1 MKKGRYVRGT
11 SIAADNKSTVSANT
25 PSPTLHADLE
35 PISDGNGKGFFAKH
49 FPILLIILLTAG
61 IYHVNFDNE
70 LTNWDD
76 DKYIDQNPLLKDF
89 SGDAVYRMF
98 FSTNNGERYFMGN
111 YHPLTMLTLNIDYH
125 YSDLDSCGK
134 AKPARFIAVN
144 IILHL
149 LTVLFIYLICC
160 QLFKRRLY
168 SVIIPLIFAV
178 HTLHVESVTWISERK
193 DVLYAMFYFCALWLY
208 IIYKKKNNIVLYICS
223 LIVFILS
230 ALSKGQAVSLTLSV
244 VLVDYFLTDN
254 YFNWKTH
261 LNKIPYLLISLVFGL
276 ISIEAQK
283 ASTALSEVDQYYF
296 YQRIALGS
304 YGFVQYILR
313 LILPI
318 NLANLYPYPD
328 IINRTVPSLYWLAVP
343 VFVGA
348 ILLSVFTYKK
358 DKTLTFGVLFFIANI
373 ALLLQFIPVGS
384 AMYSDRYSYIP
395 SFGTGVLLAYLVDIL
410 LNKKKINKYLIYGAV
425 SIYVLSLSL
434 MTVERIK
441 VWKNS
446 ETLWSDCVSKYPEA
460 VIGWNNL
467 GSYINV
473 MADSLYKKSNDSKF
487 IEQKKYAVDCFTQG
501 LKYKPDYTHAFYN
514 RGLANKD
521 LFDATQ
527 DTTYERQALEDYT
540 NALKFDLSFAAAF
553 QNRALIYDSY
563 GERWLS
569 KNKDTAN
576 FYFNLALSDY
586 DRALE
591 TNPNLW
597 DIYINRGACYGKSG
611 RLERALEELQT
622 YIRHDTT
629 NCSAYSNRG
638 LAFNGLGQY
647 QEALRDFDKALSLD
661 STMEGAY
668 FNKSITLR
676 QLGKL
681 NEAVECLDKLI
692 RIHPE
697 NAQAYYYRGVYKLG
711 LNNRG
716 GGCDDLHKALD
727 LKYMPAQEMI
737 LRYCNQ

>member
-1 MKKGRYVRGT
+1 MKKGRYVRGGAET
-11 SIAADNKSTVSANT
+11 PKEEVAKTVSYL
-25 PSPTLHADLE
+25 SPT
-35 PISDGNGKGFFAKH
+35 PQPTVSDTDGKGFFAKH
-49 FPILLIILLTAG
+49 FPILLILLLTAG
-61 IYHVNFDNE
+61 IYYVNFDNE
-70 LTNWDD
+70 PTNWDD

-89 SGDAVYRMF
+89 SGDAFYKMF
-98 FSTNNGERYFMGN
+98 FSQNNGERYFMGN

-125 YSDLDSCGK
+125 FSEIGPNGK
-134 AKPARFIAVN
+134 ALPTRFIAVN
-144 IILHL
+144 ILLHL
-149 LTVLFIYLICC
+149 MTVLFIYLICT

-168 SVIIPLIFAV
+168 WILIPLIFAV

-208 IIYKKKNNIVLYICS
+208 ILYKKKDNLLFYIGS

-230 ALSKGQAVSLTLSV
+230 ALSKGQAVSLTFSV
-244 VLVDYFLTDN
+244 ILVDYFLTDK

-261 LNKIPYLLISLVFGL
+261 LNKIPFFLISLVFGL

-283 ASTALSEVDQYYF
+283 ASTALSEVDQYYWW
-296 YQRIALGS
+296 QRIAFGS

-313 LILPI
+313 LILPV
-318 NLANLYPYPD
+318 NLACLYPYPD
-328 IINRTVPSLYWLAVP
+328 IINRTVPTLYWLAVP
-343 VFVGA
+343 VFVA
-348 ILLSVFTYKK
+348 AVLLSIFTYKK

-395 SFGTGVLLAYLVDIL
+395 SFGTGVLLAYLIDIL
-410 LNKKKINKYLIYGAV
+410 INKKNFNKNVIYGV
-425 SIYVLSLSL
+425 VTVYVLSLSL
-434 MTVERIK
+434 LTIERIK

-467 GSYINV
+467 GSHINV
-473 MADSLYKKSNDSKF
+473 MADSLYKKSNNSKF

-521 LFDATQ
+521 IFDATQ

-569 KNKDTAN
+569 KNKDSAN

-622 YIRHDTT
+622 YIAHDTT
-629 NCSAYSNRG
+629 NASAYSNRG
-638 LAFNGLGQY
+638 LAFSGLHQY
-647 QEALRDFDKALSLD
+647 QEALKDFDKALSLD

-668 FNKSITLR
+668 FNKSITYR
-676 QLGKL
+676 QLNQLPEAIDCL
-681 NEAVECLDKLI
+681 NRLL
-692 RIHPE
+692 RINPE
-697 NAQAYYYRGVYKLG
+697 NGQAYYYRGVYKFG
-711 LNNRG
+711 VQDRG
-716 GGCDDLHKALD
+716 GACDDLHKALD
-727 LKYMPAQEMI
+727 NKYLPAQEMI
-737 LRYCNQ
+737 LRYCN

>member
-1 MKKGRYVRGT
+1 MKKGRYVRGG
-11 SIAADNKSTVSANT
+11 AET
-25 PSPTLHADLE
+25 PKREETTTISNLAPTPKPTL
-35 PISDGNGKGFFAKH
+35 SDTDDKGFFAKH
-49 FPILLIILLTAG
+49 FPIFLILIFTFG
-61 IYHVNFDNE
+61 IYYVNFDNE
-70 LTNWDD
+70 PTNWDD

-89 SGDAVYRMF
+89 SSDAFYRMF

-125 YSDLDSCGK
+125 YSEIGSNGK
-134 AKPARFIAVN
+134 ALPQRFIAVN
-144 IILHL
+144 ILLHL
-149 LTVLFIYLICC
+149 LTVLFIYLICT
-160 QLFKRRLY
+160 QIFRRRLY
-168 SVIIPLIFAV
+168 WILIPLIFAV

-208 IIYKKKNNIVLYICS
+208 ILYKKKDNLLFYIGS

-230 ALSKGQAVSLTLSV
+230 ALSKGQAVSLTFSV
-244 VLVDYFLTDN
+244 ILVDYFLTNN

-261 LNKIPYLLISLVFGL
+261 LNKIPYLLISVVFGL

-283 ASTALSEVDQYYF
+283 ASTALSEVDQYYWW
-296 YQRIALGS
+296 QRIAFGS

-313 LILPI
+313 LILPV

-328 IINRTVPSLYWLAVP
+328 IINRTVPPLYWLAVP
-343 VFVGA
+343 VFIGA

-395 SFGTGVLLAYLVDIL
+395 SFGTGVLLAYLIDIL
-410 LNKKKINKYLIYGAV
+410 INKKNFNQKIIYGIV
-425 SIYVLSLSL
+425 SVYVLSLSL
-434 MTVERIK
+434 LTIERIK

-521 LFDATQ
+521 IFDATQ
-527 DTTYERQALEDYT
+527 DTTYEKQALEDYT

-563 GERWLS
+563 GERWLG

-622 YIRHDTT
+622 YIAHDTT
-629 NCSAYSNRG
+629 NASAFSNRG
-638 LAFNGLGQY
+638 LAFSGLHQY
-647 QEALRDFDKALSLD
+647 QEALRDFDKALSID

-668 FNKSITLR
+668 FNKALTYR
-676 QLGKL
+676 QMNQFTDAIK
-681 NEAVECLDKLI
+681 CLDRLL
-692 RIHPE
+692 RINPT
-697 NAQAYYYRGVYKLG
+697 NAQAYYYRGLYKFG
-711 LNNRG
+711 VPDRG
-716 GGCDDLHKALD
+716 GACDDFHKALD
-727 LKYMPAQEMI
+727 NNYLPAQEMI
-737 LRYCNQ
+737 RMYCNQ

>member
-1 MKKGRYVRGT
+1 MKKGRYVRGGGVEPPKQEET
-11 SIAADNKSTVSANT
+11 KIISNL
-25 PSPTLHADLE
+25 SPTPQPTL
-35 PISDGNGKGFFAKH
+35 SDIDNKGFFAKH
-49 FPILLIILLTAG
+49 FPIFLILIVTFG
-61 IYHVNFDNE
+61 IYYVNFDNE
-70 LTNWDD
+70 PTNWDD

-125 YSDLDSCGK
+125 YSEIGPNGK
-134 AKPARFIAVN
+134 ALPDRFIAVN
-144 IILHL
+144 ILLHL
-149 LTVLFIYLICC
+149 LTVLFIYLICT

-168 SVIIPLIFAV
+168 WILIPLIFAV

-208 IIYKKKNNIVLYICS
+208 ILYKKKDNFLFYIGS

-230 ALSKGQAVSLTLSV
+230 ALSKGQAVSLTFSV
-244 VLVDYFLTDN
+244 VLIDYFLTDK

-261 LNKIPYLLISLVFGL
+261 LNKIPYLLISIVFGL

-283 ASTALSEVDQYYF
+283 ASTALSEVDQYYWW
-296 YQRIALGS
+296 QRIAFGS

-313 LILPI
+313 LILPV
-318 NLANLYPYPD
+318 NLACLYPYPD
-328 IINRTVPSLYWLAVP
+328 IINRTVPTLYWLAVP
-343 VFVGA
+343 VFVA
-348 ILLSVFTYKK
+348 SILLSVFTYKK

-395 SFGTGVLLAYLVDIL
+395 SFGTGVLLAYLIDIL
-410 LNKKKINKYLIYGAV
+410 LNKKNFNKYLIYGFV

-434 MTVERIK
+434 LTIDRIK

-473 MADSLYKKSNDSKF
+473 MADSLYKKSNNSKF

-521 LFDATQ
+521 IFDATQ

-569 KNKDTAN
+569 KNRDTAN

-622 YIRHDTT
+622 YIAHDTT
-629 NCSAYSNRG
+629 NASAYSNRG
-638 LAFNGLGQY
+638 LAYSGLHYY
-647 QEALRDFDKALSLD
+647 QEALADFDKALAID
-661 STMEGAY
+661 PKMEGAY
-668 FNKSITLR
+668 FNKAITFR
-676 QLGKL
+676 QLGQLQDAMDCLSKL
-681 NEAVECLDKLI
+681 LEIN
-692 RIHPE
+692 PE
-697 NAQAYYYRGVYKLG
+697 NGQAYYYRGIYKFG
-711 LNNRG
+711 QQDRG
-716 GGCDDLHKALD
+716 GACDDLHKALD
-727 LKYMPAQEMI
+727 NNYMPAQEMI
-737 LRYCNQ
+737 QRYCNQ